1 MEIDRIVEGTHI
13 RFLRQITGKQARRT
27 VEGMWVTPKV
37 EVVQESLG
45 SQSVMAYIGRTHET
59 VAQWMEMCPIFD
71 VCENETG
78 YEGEG
83 KLREPWWRQ
92 EAEEKQLGAR

>member
-71 VCENETG
+71 VCVRETI
-78 YEGEG
+78 YEEG
-83 KLREPWWRQ
+83 GLRR
-92 EAEEKQLGAR
+92 GAW